1 MLALPFFSPPAADQM
16 VLLDCTHDLLLVLLS
31 YLIASAAGF
40 TALNM
45 AERVSRGQAREVWR
59 WIGALALGGG
69 IWSMHFVA
77 MLAFS
82 APLAIRYDLGITLL
96 SLFIA
101 IAVSYAVMRVIGK
114 ERLRLWQTILAA
126 VVAGCGIAAMH
137 YTGMAA
143 VESAARQHYDV
154 GLFVLSIVIAI
165 AASLAALLMAGY
177 FRGKSGARANWL
189 RLLASLIMGAAIAS
203 MHFTGMA
210 ALSLSVPLGYPLHMA
225 ASQESHKVL
234 ASAIGLIAL
243 LIILIGALTGWA
255 DQRLRQERKQLRRLT
270 AQLDTLSQYDGLT
283 GLLNGQAFSQMLST
297 TLATAPPHGA
307 TLLFID
313 LDNFKRINDSLG
325 HGRGDELLKQVAA
338 RIRSVLGRED
348 LLARF
353 SGDEFCA
360 FALNVPLQHGEQLAE
375 RILNQIRQPF
385 GLENSQL
392 SLTASIG
399 ISRYPQDAKEPAQL
413 LKQAGIAL
421 GHCKRKGRNSSLSFN
436 TQLEQDAQQELS
448 LEQDLRQALHGD
460 ALQVHYQPILSAGA
474 DQVVALE
481 ALVRWQHSELG
492 AISPERFVR
501 IAEQHGFIHELDLWV
516 LKRACRDLKWL
527 HSNGHRH
534 LHLGVNC
541 SALSLL
547 QPQLVKAMEIELQRA
562 DLPLSSLTMEV
573 TENALMHDLSAA
585 QTQLDKI
592 RALGMT
598 ISIDDFGTGY
608 SSLQYLSRLP
618 VDSLKVDRSFV
629 REIPGSS
636 SGMAITAAIIAM
648 AHKLNLRVVAEGVEN
663 IEQLRF
669 LQEQHCDL
677 LQGYLFSKPLP
688 LGELHTWLSKGHY
701 RQAYA
706 SV

>member
-1 MLALPFFSPPAADQM
+1 MLALPIFSPPAADQM
-16 VLLDCTHDLLLVLLS
+16 ALLDCSHDLLLVLLS

-45 AERVSRGQAREVWR
+45 AERVSRGRAREMWR
-59 WIGALALGGG
+59 WLGALALGGG

-82 APLAIRYDLGITLL
+82 APVVIRYDFAITLF
-96 SLFIA
+96 SLLLA
-101 IAVSYAVMRVIGK
+101 IAVSYAVMRVIGHAQ
-114 ERLRLWQTILAA
+114 RRLWQTSLAA

-137 YTGMAA
+137 YAGMAA
-143 VESAARQHYDV
+143 IDSAASQHYDL
-154 GLFVLSIVIAI
+154 GLFLLSIGIAI
-165 AASLAALLMAGY
+165 AASLAALLMASY

-210 ALSLSVPLGYPLHMA
+210 ALTLSVPLGHPLQMA
-225 ASQESHKVL
+225 ASQEGHKVL
-234 ASAIGLIAL
+234 AGTIALIAL
-243 LIILIGALTGWA
+243 LIILIGVLAGWA
-255 DQRLRQERKQLRRLT
+255 DQRLRQERKQLRKLT
-270 AQLDTLSQYDGLT
+270 EQLDTLSQYDGLT
-283 GLLNGQAFSQMLST
+283 GLLNGQAFSQMLTT
-297 TLATAPPHGA
+297 TLATAPAHGA

-313 LDNFKRINDSLG
+313 LDNFKRVNDSLG

-360 FALNVPLQHGEQLAE
+360 LALDESLQHGEQLAE

-385 GLENSQL
+385 GLESGQL

-399 ISRYPQDAKEPAQL
+399 ISRYPHDATEAAQL

-421 GHCKRKGRNSSLSFN
+421 GHCKRQGRNSSLSFN
-436 TQLEQDAQQELS
+436 TQLEHDAQQELS
-448 LEQDLRQALHGD
+448 LEQDLRLALHGD
-460 ALQVHYQPILSAGA
+460 ALQVHYQPILGASA

-527 HSNGHRH
+527 HNNGHRH

-547 QPQLVKAMEIELQRA
+547 QPHLVKAMEIELQRA

-663 IEQLRF
+663 IEQLVF
-669 LQEQHCDL
+669 LQQQHCDL

-688 LGELHTWLSKGHY
+688 LGELHTWLSNGHY
-701 RQAYA
+701 RQAYV